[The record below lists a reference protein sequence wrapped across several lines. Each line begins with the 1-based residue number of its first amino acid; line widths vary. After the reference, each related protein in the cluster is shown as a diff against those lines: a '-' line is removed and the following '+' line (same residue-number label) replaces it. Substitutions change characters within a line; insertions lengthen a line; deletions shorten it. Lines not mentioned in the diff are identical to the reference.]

1 MAALPP
7 ITSNALYSV
16 EINFDGLKDFP
27 ESLTLSLPNDE
38 EFTIGLTRFLHRSGY
53 LFRIDEDPPGTP
65 PVRPNP
71 NAELSDFSYSW
82 QGTNDEY
89 DVLLTVNK
97 GILIGLIAGNEKR
110 YTIKLDQE
118 SESTYIMSDVRPEG
132 FRPMDPHTGES
143 EPLNYEFNPE
153 LIEED
158 SYLTNYKTF
167 DVDPNSS
174 LRGSSNSIVIDA
186 MVVWTEE
193 ARVGA
198 GGLVGDPNDTND
210 IETLMIESIDRTNMA
225 LTNSLSNTVITK
237 FHTAKLTNLTVSNSY
252 SGAFTTR
259 DNFRNLTEINDM
271 RDDVGADL
279 VMGIITD
286 DFYFCGIA
294 YVQSKPGCDANSQGT
309 CGVGTLFNPYAY
321 ALVSYDCQIDNDA
334 FVHELGHLLG
344 GNHVRN
350 TTELT
355 QDWIDDVSINYPY
368 AFARKLGSF
377 TSIMSADFSTR
388 RLNFS
393 NPDVTVNGIATG
405 VEGFSDNHRIFE
417 DFSTVM
423 SGFRTRPDLIFH
435 DDFE

>member
-143 EPLNYEFNPE
+143 EPLNYEFNP
-153 LIEED
+153 L
-158 SYLTNYKTF
+158 
-167 DVDPNSS
+167 
-174 LRGSSNSIVIDA
+174 
-186 MVVWTEE
+186 
-193 ARVGA
+193 
-198 GGLVGDPNDTND
+198 LVGKYDGKLAWQDTSHQHNLTLTKSITDNVDFIVGGQVNIGDRPTGSNWQNPNIQSEFGKDTN
-210 IETLMIESIDRTNMA
+210 TYNL
-225 LTNSLSNTVITK
+225 
-237 FHTAKLTNLTVSNSY
+237 KLNSY
-252 SGAFTTR
+252 F
-259 DNFRNLTEINDM
+259 
-271 RDDVGADL
+271 
-279 VMGIITD
+279 
-286 DFYFCGIA
+286 
-294 YVQSKPGCDANSQGT
+294 
-309 CGVGTLFNPYAY
+309 
-321 ALVSYDCQIDNDA
+321 
-334 FVHELGHLLG
+334 
-344 GNHVRN
+344 
-350 TTELT
+350 
-355 QDWIDDVSINYPY
+355 
-368 AFARKLGSF
+368 
-377 TSIMSADFSTR
+377 
-388 RLNFS
+388 
-393 NPDVTVNGIATG
+393 
-405 VEGFSDNHRIFE
+405 
-417 DFSTVM
+417 
-423 SGFRTRPDLIFH
+423 
-435 DDFE
+435 